1 MADIDLLIKIPE
13 ELYEAY
19 KGRPPLLG
27 DTGMDMIAQAI
38 ANGTPKKVW
47 KWIKTYEPNDA
58 EPFILWKC
66 EHCGLSERIKKN
78 YCPNCGEKMEVEE

>member
-1 MADIDLLIKIPE
+1 MTTYTEIQD
-13 ELYEAY
+13 Y
-19 KGRPPLLG
+19 KS
-27 DTGMDMIAQAI
+27 TEFYNI
-38 ANGTPKKVW
+38 T
-47 KWIKTYEPNDA
+47 PNDA